1 MKLSMLISTWAT
13 KRGPEY
19 IERQEAALKT
29 WHAFAHRIVLINKLD
44 DIKNLQHVENIE
56 PLEENPTLAQLIKV
70 AALGRGLSDHDPI
83 GIINADVALSGSL
96 EPMER
101 YIKARQIGR
110 AFAASSQRIENGITY
125 EWAYDLFI
133 ATKKVW
139 KEFRDVPTY
148 LKLGE
153 PMWDIWLNSKFR
165 IHVGGH
171 RYMDLTP
178 LRIVNHPQHEWG
190 REINIGANTVP
201 ISGWAPA
208 DVKLTP

>member
-1 MKLSMLISTWAT
+1 MKLSLLISTWAT

-19 IERQEAALKT
+19 MARQEASLKT
-29 WHAFAHRIVLINKLD
+29 WHDYAHRVLLINKPS
-44 DIKNLQHVENIE
+44 DISHVKFVESVE
-56 PLEENPTLAQLIKV
+56 PIEENPTLAQIIKV
-70 AALGRGLSDHDPI
+70 VATARGLSDHDPI
-83 GIINADVALSGSL
+83 GIINADVSLAGSL
-96 EPMER
+96 DPMDRYVKER
-101 YIKARQIGR
+101 KIGR
-110 AFAASSQRIENGITY
+110 AYAASSQRIENGNTY

-139 KEFRDVPTY
+139 KELKDVPTY

-165 IHVGGH
+165 MHVGGH
-171 RYMDLTP
+171 RYMDLTE
-178 LRIVNHPQHEWG
+178 LRIVNHTQHEWG
-190 REINIGANTVP
+190 REINIGANTIP